1 MKYKPRTSRPSHCFQ
16 HWKRKKLSVSL
27 PAKPYD
33 ACFFCPTKKWFAV
46 FCEVTGF
53 SLVRK
58 KKWPITA
65 DVPKEML

>member
-1 MKYKPRTSRPSHCFQ
+1 
-16 HWKRKKLSVSL
+16 LSVSL

-65 DVPKEML
+65 DVPKEMLW